1 MSVLHEVR
9 ARNLATTSNN
19 KIHDDAVAREYGFA
33 GGLVPGV
40 DVYAYAIHAVVAH
53 FGEQWLT
60 NGAIDVRFVQPVY
73 DGHRT
78 TVESDDGDDRA
89 DDALALTV
97 RDDTG
102 AICAEITACLGAGPS
117 PAPPVGDPVPRRDP
131 VPVASPNAL
140 ARGTALGTWFDTFDA
155 DTARE
160 YLDAISEAASIY
172 RDQHIAHPGW
182 LLRRANQVLAAN
194 VKMGPWIHVGSEVQL
209 FDTARDGDLVRTD
222 ATVTREWE
230 RRGHHFVTL
239 DVIVTA
245 EGRVVMRAAHTAIYE
260 PRRRS

>member
-19 KIHDDAVAREYGFA
+19 KIHDDAIAREYGFA

-60 NGAIDVRFVQPVY
+60 DGAIDVRFVQPVY

-78 TVESDDGDDRA
+78 TVESEA
-89 DDALALTV
+89 DADNDSLVLTV

-102 AICAEITACLGAGPS
+102 ATCAEITARLGVG
-117 PAPPVGDPVPRRDP
+117 PAPAPRAGDPVPRPDP
-131 VPVASPNAL
+131 VPAASPSSL
-140 ARGTALGTWFDTFDA
+140 APGTVLGTWFDTFDA

-160 YLDAISEAASIY
+160 YLDAISENAAIY
-172 RDQHIAHPGW
+172 REQRIAHPGW

-194 VKMGPWIHVGSEVQL
+194 VTMGPWIHVGSEVQL
-209 FDTARDGDLVRTD
+209 FGTARNGDLVRTD
-222 ATVTREWE
+222 ATVTREWD
-230 RRGHHFVTL
+230 RRGHRFVTL
-239 DVIVTA
+239 DVFVTA
-245 EGRVVMRAAHTAIYE
+245 EERVVMRAAHTAIYE
-260 PRRRS
+260 PRKRQ